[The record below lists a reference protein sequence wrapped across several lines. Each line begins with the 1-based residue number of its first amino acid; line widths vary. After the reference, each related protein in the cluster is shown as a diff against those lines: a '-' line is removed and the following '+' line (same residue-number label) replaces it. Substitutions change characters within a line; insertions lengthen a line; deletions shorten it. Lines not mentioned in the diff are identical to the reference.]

1 MSTAIQGIPGPA
13 AQSDEWKALRRFD
26 ARRERP
32 VIFGASEAAAVCN
45 VSPYSSPLQVYLEK
59 RGEFETE
66 EDSQAADMGRRL
78 EPIILDLYEE
88 RTDCRLLREQRT
100 YFHRDLPFMAATPD
114 GLAYGETPDL
124 FQWAV
129 DSKST
134 SFRRFDASGENVNA
148 YGIEGSDQIPLDA
161 LFQAQQQM
169 AVTGLDRVD
178 FPVLFDG
185 RTLRVYTVQRNEDLL
200 EQIIAAEEQLA
211 RNIRNGEPPEPNY
224 WHEGTRNLLHKMFGF
239 KDGKAIALPNEM
251 KSLAEALQDA
261 RAARVAAEKAEEA
274 AKAQIDHAMGDA
286 EVLYF
291 EDSKL
296 YVTRKQ
302 NAPTL
307 WNAGHIAKAE
317 EHLADARSKQGQ
329 VKQKGS
335 RPMCVRFA
343 K

>member
-1 MSTAIQGIPGPA
+1 
-13 AQSDEWKALRRFD
+13 
-26 ARRERP
+26 
-32 VIFGASEAAAVCN
+32 
-45 VSPYSSPLQVYLEK
+45 
-59 RGEFETE
+59 
-66 EDSQAADMGRRL
+66 
-78 EPIILDLYEE
+78 
-88 RTDCRLLREQRT
+88 
-100 YFHRDLPFMAATPD
+100 
-114 GLAYGETPDL
+114 
-124 FQWAV
+124 
-129 DSKST
+129 
-134 SFRRFDASGENVNA
+134 
-148 YGIEGSDQIPLDA
+148 
-161 LFQAQQQM
+161 
-169 AVTGLDRVD
+169 
-178 FPVLFDG
+178 
-185 RTLRVYTVQRNEDLL
+185 
-200 EQIIAAEEQLA
+200 
-211 RNIRNGEPPEPNY
+211 
-224 WHEGTRNLLHKMFGF
+224 MFGF